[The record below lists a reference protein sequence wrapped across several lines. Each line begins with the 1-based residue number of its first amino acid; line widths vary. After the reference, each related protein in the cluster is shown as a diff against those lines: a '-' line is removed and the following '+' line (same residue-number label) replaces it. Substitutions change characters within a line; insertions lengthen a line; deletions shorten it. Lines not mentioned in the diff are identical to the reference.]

1 VPVIA
6 GAFVFQQGE
15 SMATIPES
23 ALRARQMYIDRV
35 PVRTILKDCKLS
47 LDQLYE
53 WLDGGPELDGGAMLP
68 PIPRRHII
76 VRKASRAHTR
86 VAMVERMM
94 RATEAQLHGIEQR
107 LASAGYDPDDSE
119 RDARAMAVLARTM
132 RELTALDDSN
142 RGPANETGQTNDNAA
157 PLDVDELR
165 RSLTRKLD
173 ALVAEQQGTLGRVDD
188 A

>member
-1 VPVIA
+1 
-6 GAFVFQQGE
+6 
-15 SMATIPES
+15 MATIPET

-35 PVRTILKDCKLS
+35 PVRTILADCRLN

-53 WLDGGPELDGGAMLP
+53 WLDGGPDLDGSAMLP

-94 RATEAQLHGIEQR
+94 RATEAHLHGIEQR
-107 LASAGYDPDDSE
+107 LASAGYDPGDSE
-119 RDARAMAVLARTM
+119 RDARAMAVLARTI
-132 RELTALDDSN
+132 RDLTALDESS
-142 RGPANETGQTNDNAA
+142 RKPTNESKQANDNTV

-165 RSLTRKLD
+165 RSLSRKLG
-173 ALVAEQQGTLGRVDD
+173 ALVAEQQGTLPRVDD
-188 A
+188 I